1 MRGNYEPKATKQIS
15 PPPGIAMPLRF
26 IFHRTPWQLVLIFL
40 ILIILISLVGL
51 FYYEG
56 QKKEIKRYK
65 QDELLAIADLKVS
78 QIENWRKERLGDA
91 ATILDNFFL
100 APQIER
106 LLRRS
111 TGTEESR
118 NILAWMESFKETYQY
133 KDILFLDKD
142 GTILLSVAGKSEVI
156 GPYAKKLVSEALRTR
171 KIIFS
176 DLYRNK
182 VTGDIHLS
190 IVVPILSE
198 DRKDT
203 LGVFLLRV
211 DPYLFLYPLIEK
223 WPTPSRTAETMLV
236 RREGS
241 EVVYLNDVRHQKG
254 TALTLR
260 LPMSNPYLPAA
271 VAAMGKEGI
280 FEGVDYRGREVLAA
294 LRSIPDSSW
303 IIISKVDKE
312 EVYAPIRGDFWNVT
326 LVIGLCIFSAGASVL
341 LIWRKREEEGQKKYL
356 RHLED
361 TVKLRTEELDQAYK
375 QLKESYKDLESFSYS
390 VSHDLRAP
398 LRIIRSLSE
407 IVLNDNNDKL
417 SDEDKKLLN
426 SIQGHAKRMD
436 KLVLALLDLSK
447 IGRQDMRIDEID
459 IAKEAALIWAD
470 LKVAAPDRN
479 ITVTIP
485 DLPTAYGDITLI
497 RQVISNL
504 LSNAIKFTS
513 AKDVALIEVGYKRG
527 DIEDVYYV
535 KDNGAGFDMKYAD
548 KLFGVFQRLHS
559 TKEFEGTGIGLS
571 TVERIIRRHGGRVW
585 ADGRPNEGATFYFA
599 LPRKVN

>member
-1 MRGNYEPKATKQIS
+1 MPIRLLFPKTS
-15 PPPGIAMPLRF
+15 
-26 IFHRTPWQLVLIFL
+26 WQLILIFL
-40 ILIILISLVGL
+40 ILTIAISSVGL
-51 FYYEG
+51 FYYER
-56 QKKEIKRYK
+56 QKKEIKKDK
-65 QDELLAIADLKVS
+65 QNELLAIADLKMS
-78 QIENWRKERLGDA
+78 QIQNWRKERLGDA

-100 APQIER
+100 APQIESLVR
-106 LLRRS
+106 HP
-111 TGTEESR
+111 TETDERR

-133 KDILFLDKD
+133 NDILFLDKN
-142 GTILLSVAGKSEVI
+142 GTTLLSVAGKSEVI
-156 GPYAKKLVSEALRTR
+156 GPYAKKLVSEAQRTR

-176 DLYRNK
+176 DLYGNK
-182 VTGDIHLS
+182 LTGGIHLS

-198 DRKDT
+198 DKNDT
-203 LGVFLLRV
+203 LGVFLLRI

-223 WPTPSRTAETMLV
+223 WPTPSRTAETMLI

-260 LPMSNPYLPAA
+260 LPISNRYLPAA

-303 IIISKVDKE
+303 IIVSKVDKE
-312 EVYAPIRGDFWNVT
+312 EVYAPIRGHFWNVT
-326 LVIGLCIFSAGASVL
+326 LMIGLCVFSAGAGVL
-341 LIWRKREEEGQKKYL
+341 LIWRKREEEGRKKYL
-356 RHLED
+356 RQLED
-361 TVKLRTEELDQAYK
+361 TVKRRTEELDQAYK

-398 LRIIRSLSE
+398 LRIIGGLSE
-407 IVLNDNNDKL
+407 VILDDKNEKL
-417 SDEDKKLLN
+417 SDEGKKLLG

-459 IAKEAALIWAD
+459 LAKEASLICAD
-470 LKVAAPDRN
+470 LKAANPDRN
-479 ITVTIP
+479 ITVSIK
-485 DLPTAYGDITLI
+485 DLPTIYGDITLI

-513 AKDVALIEVGYKRG
+513 TKDVALIEVGCKRG
-527 DIEDVYYV
+527 DTEDVYYV

-585 ADGRPNEGATFYFA
+585 AEGRPNEGATFYFA
-599 LPRKVN
+599 LPRKQ

>member
-1 MRGNYEPKATKQIS
+1 
-15 PPPGIAMPLRF
+15 
-26 IFHRTPWQLVLIFL
+26 
-40 ILIILISLVGL
+40 
-51 FYYEG
+51 
-56 QKKEIKRYK
+56 
-65 QDELLAIADLKVS
+65 
-78 QIENWRKERLGDA
+78 
-91 ATILDNFFL
+91 
-100 APQIER
+100 
-106 LLRRS
+106 
-111 TGTEESR
+111 
-118 NILAWMESFKETYQY
+118 QY

-176 DLYRNK
+176 DLYGNK

-223 WPTPSRTAETMLV
+223 WPTPSRTAETMLI

-260 LPMSNPYLPAA
+260 LPISNPYLPAA
-271 VAAMGKEGI
+271 VAAMGEEGI

-312 EVYAPIRGDFWNVT
+312 EVYAPIRGHFWNVT

-341 LIWRKREEEGQKKYL
+341 LIWRKREEEGRKKYL
-356 RHLED
+356 RQLED

-479 ITVTIP
+479 VTVTIP
-485 DLPTAYGDITLI
+485 DLPTAYGDVTLI

-513 AKDVALIEVGYKRG
+513 TKDMALIEVGCKRG